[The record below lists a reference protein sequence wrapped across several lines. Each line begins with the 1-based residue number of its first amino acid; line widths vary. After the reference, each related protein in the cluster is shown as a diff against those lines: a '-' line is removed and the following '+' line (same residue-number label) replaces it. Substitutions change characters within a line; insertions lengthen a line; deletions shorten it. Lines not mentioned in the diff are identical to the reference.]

1 MLNTKHNGY
10 NIPKKL
16 NTVQRN
22 QLLYSRDIKKFKIMV
37 EFKILNAEARLQ
49 VTLTHLENNC
59 PVC

>member
-10 NIPKKL
+10 NIPIKL

-22 QLLYSRDIKKFKIMV
+22 QLLYSRDIIKFKIW
-37 EFKILNAEARLQ
+37 FKILNAEARLQ

-59 PVC
+59 PAY